1 VLGGSEEVT
10 DSFGVDDW
18 AQKNKIHK
26 LFFDVNGWAQK
37 NKIHKLFLM
46 WMIGLRR
53 TKFTDFQTT
62 TYMCLVWF
70 F

>member
-1 VLGGSEEVT
+1 MENCLELDLNSSFISAYSMCLVAVRKSLIVLV
-10 DSFGVDDW
+10 
-18 AQKNKIHK
+18 
-26 LFFDVNGWAQK
+26 
-37 NKIHKLFLM
+37 

-62 TYMCLVWF
+62 THTCLVWF